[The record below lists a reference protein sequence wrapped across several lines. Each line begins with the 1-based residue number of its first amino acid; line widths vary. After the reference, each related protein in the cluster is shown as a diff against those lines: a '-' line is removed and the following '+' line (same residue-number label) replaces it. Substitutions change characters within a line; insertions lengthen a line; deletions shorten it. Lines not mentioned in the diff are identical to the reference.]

1 MMQYDIQSCM
11 KVFQILIVSI
21 VFAWQSTAMFAQTKP
36 VSEMTK
42 ADVLKLTTEELYA
55 LPLEDVMQ
63 LSKIAGVSVDELYE
77 MVSTSSRA
85 EESKEEAPNV
95 MHVVT
100 RDDIKHRGYR
110 SLREA
115 LINIPGFGV
124 FMKDVQYVAQV
135 RGIAPNDNEKISF
148 MLNGHRI
155 NQMSEPD
162 ILNSPINLSNL
173 ERIEIITGPGSVLY
187 GAESLVAIVNMITRK
202 AYNNEL
208 SVTVGV
214 PEEYAV
220 NATLGK
226 VWDTDKH
233 ISFSFTG
240 MQREGWNA
248 YKVGAVEAGS
258 VYEALSKANS
268 TMPQRMYPSFFFTAN
283 GQYEGWSVG
292 MSSFSYASSRI
303 GWAGVISLED
313 REKLR
318 NQDYINSMVVKNE
331 TKLTERLGFLFSAS
345 FDNKR
350 VIQPNNLT
358 MTQNSYKAEVG
369 VNHTTSKNFL
379 QTGFQMGY
387 YQERNDV
394 VLDYADTAYVFYPWS
409 GDVPDKFYKTIVEH
423 PLVPNTDLWSVGFYI
438 SNKYS
443 VSDQFK
449 LVTAIR
455 ADHNSI
461 LEENRFS
468 VSPRVAAIFMPSKQ
482 FTTKLM
488 FNTATRYPS
497 ARASHLN
504 VWDQNN
510 PNRRGRMV
518 TQPEQLMAV
527 ESENIYITNNTRFSL
542 VGYYQYLKNFISW
555 FEPFMNVGDFSGWGI
570 EAGWKTTFTPNM
582 TAWANITYNKADF
595 TQKATTPTNQDGAVI
610 PTSRVVNN
618 KGEMIA
624 VPAISG
630 SAGADF
636 RMFGKL
642 YFSPFLNYFTRQPT
656 TDYSRTSLLE
666 PFFYVK
672 NQMYLNAALTY
683 EGIIKGLDL
692 RISAQNILNNQNQV
706 GTVFA
711 NQTYTPQGFTMQ
723 ATVFYS
729 F

>member
-1 MMQYDIQSCM
+1 MKRYDMKSCM
-11 KVFQILIVSI
+11 KIFQTLIVTL
-21 VFAWQSTAMFAQTKP
+21 VFAWLPDATFAQTGT

-42 ADVLKLTTEELYA
+42 TDVLKLTTEELYA
-55 LPLEDVMQ
+55 LSLEDVME
-63 LSKIAGVSVDELYE
+63 LSKIVGVSVEELYE
-77 MVSTSSRA
+77 MVSTASRA

-110 SLREA
+110 SLREV

-162 ILNSPINLSNL
+162 ILNSPVNLSNL
-173 ERIEIITGPGSVLY
+173 ERIEIIIGPGSVLY

-202 AYNNEL
+202 AYNNEV
-208 SVTVGV
+208 SVTAGV
-214 PEEYAV
+214 PDEYAI
-220 NATLGK
+220 NANLGK

-233 ISFSFTG
+233 VSFSFTG
-240 MQREGWNA
+240 MKREGWNA
-248 YKVGAVEAGS
+248 YKAGG
-258 VYEALSKANS
+258 VTFDEGNAFNQMARAKS
-268 TMPQRMYPSFFFTAN
+268 TMPQRMYPSFFLTAK

-292 MSSFSYASSRI
+292 ISSFSYASSRI

-318 NQDYINSMVVKNE
+318 NQDYINSIEVKNE
-331 TKLTERLGFLFSAS
+331 SKLTDKLGYLFSAS

-350 VIQPNNLT
+350 IVQPNNLT
-358 MTQNSYKAEVG
+358 MTQNSYKMETG

-379 QTGFQMGY
+379 QTGFQLGY

-394 VLDYADTAYVFYPWS
+394 VLDYADTVYVFYPWS
-409 GDVPDKFYKTIVEH
+409 GDVPDVLYNTIVEH
-423 PLVPNTDLWSVGFYI
+423 PLVPNTDLWSLGYYV

-443 VSDQFK
+443 VSGRLK

-455 ADHNSI
+455 ADYNSI
-461 LEENRFS
+461 LEKNRFS
-468 VSPRVAAIFMPSKQ
+468 VSPRVAVIYIPSKH

-504 VWDQNN
+504 EFDKAR
-510 PNRRGRMV
+510 PDRAGRMV
-518 TQPEQLMAV
+518 TKPEQLMTV
-527 ESENIYITNNTRFSL
+527 ESENIFFTSHTRVSV
-542 VGYYQYLKNFISW
+542 VGYYQHLKNFISW
-555 FEPFMNVGDFSGWGI
+555 FNPFMNVGDFNGYGI
-570 EAGWKTTFTPNM
+570 EAVWKTTFTPDISV
-582 TAWANITYNKADF
+582 WANATYNKADF
-595 TQKATTPTNQDGAVI
+595 KQTAPLPEYEDGAEV
-610 PTSRVVNN
+610 PTSVTVND
-618 KGEMIA
+618 KGQMIA
-624 VPAISG
+624 VPQFSG
-630 SAGADF
+630 NLGADF
-636 RMFGKL
+636 RFFGKL
-642 YFSPFLNYFTRQPT
+642 FFSPRLNYFTMQPAANY
-656 TDYSRTSLLE
+656 DHSN
-666 PFFYVK
+666 FFYVK
-672 NQMYLNAALTY
+672 NQVYADAAFTY
-683 EGIIKGLDL
+683 EGIVKGLDV
-692 RISAQNILNNQNQV
+692 RIAAQNIFDNRHQTA
-706 GTVFA
+706 TVFS
-711 NQTYTPQGFTMQ
+711 NQTYTPQGFTLQ

>member
-1 MMQYDIQSCM
+1 MRMKKLIIILFIMMPVWI
-11 KVFQILIVSI
+11 
-21 VFAWQSTAMFAQTKP
+21 FAQTKII
-36 VSEMTK
+36 SEMQK
-42 ADVLKLTTEELYA
+42 ADVLKLTIEELYA

-63 LSKIAGVSVDELYE
+63 LSEIAGVSVEELYE
-77 MVSTSSRA
+77 MVSTSSRT

-95 MHVVT
+95 MHVIT

-173 ERIEIITGPGSVLY
+173 ERIEIIVGPGSVLY
-187 GAESLVAIVNMITRK
+187 GAESLVAIVNMITQK
-202 AYNNEL
+202 AYTNEI
-208 SVTVGV
+208 SVTVGA

-233 ISFSFTG
+233 FSFSFTG

-248 YKVGAVEAGS
+248 YKVGAVEDGS
-258 VYEALSKANS
+258 VYETLSKANS
-268 TMPQRMYPSFFFTAN
+268 AMPQRMYPSFFLNAN
-283 GQYEGWSVG
+283 GQYEGWSIG

-303 GWAGVISLED
+303 GWAGVISLDD

-331 TKLTERLGFLFSAS
+331 SKLTDQLGFLFSAS

-350 VIQPNNLT
+350 VVQPNNLT
-358 MTQNSYKAEVG
+358 MTQNSYKAETG
-369 VNHTTSKNFL
+369 INHTTSHNYL
-379 QTGFQMGY
+379 QAGVQFGY
-387 YQERNDV
+387 YQERNSV
-394 VLDYADTAYVFYPWS
+394 VLDYADSVYVYYPWS
-409 GDVPDKFYKTIVEH
+409 GDVPDVFYKTIVEH
-423 PLVPNTDLWSVGFYI
+423 PLVPNTDLWSLGCYI

-443 VSDQFK
+443 VSDRFK

-455 ADHNSI
+455 ADYNSI
-461 LEENRFS
+461 LEDNRFS
-468 VSPRVAAIFMPSKQ
+468 VSPRVAAIYMPTKR

-510 PNRRGRMV
+510 PNRHGRMV
-518 TQPEQLMAV
+518 TKPEQLMTV
-527 ESENIYITNNTRFSL
+527 ESENIYIAGNTRFSL

-570 EAGWKTTFTPNM
+570 EANWKTTFSPNI
-582 TAWANITYNKADF
+582 TAWANATYNKANF

-610 PTSRVVNN
+610 PTSAVVND

-624 VPAISG
+624 APAFSG
-630 SAGADF
+630 SAGADLKF
-636 RMFGKL
+636 FGKL
-642 YFSPFLNYFTRQPT
+642 YFSPFLNYFTHQPT
-656 TDYSRTSLLE
+656 TDYSSFNGKTRQGES
-666 PFFYVK
+666 FFYVK
-672 NQMYLNAALTY
+672 NQIYLNAALTC
-683 EGIIKGLDL
+683 ENIFKGFDL

-711 NQTYTPQGFTMQ
+711 NQTYTPQGFTFQ
-723 ATVFYS
+723 ATMFYS